1 MGMEQDPNK
10 NQNVGKLAKLLA
22 QKEAEEAKLRELEK
36 GTPVKQT
43 LNLAVGDEISFNLL
57 KFKIVEL
64 PNVKNGNRY
73 VYLSKKSDGSDAV
86 ALRSFS
92 INEVEN
98 MLKNGAINLTNPQEK
113 TVEETPIEK
122 PEDATFLSMSP
133 QSSYADKAEFM
144 RARDEAMGNIPESVD
159 FLNANI
165 DTAPQKVE
173 SFAKEPDIKY
183 PRPDSASMFCPFCG
197 VKQNLEAVFCANC
210 GEKIPSIKKPKE
222 EPKDNHDKRWTVRPL
237 KRMPI
242 LTEDERNKIL
252 AEDAKKWEEGT
263 NQEKNF
269 QTIEGIEPSQIQELS
284 VEEVEKIFQKM
295 EIHGDAFNG
304 ERLTPEIL
312 KKEGLLPKYK
322 VDTEEGVI
330 WFSSSGYNL
339 GKNRVAIMAY
349 VEKNNK
355 TVARS
360 YYRSNSQ
367 GVWRYLPSY
376 LEMDGQINW
385 YSKGYGEES
394 INLPTNIQRALAE
407 ITKDEKSILKVE
419 NPELVFAGTS
429 RGLINAMNGT
439 YMNETES
446 ESIKLGDFS
455 VEEKDKKIDPEK
467 IKLSK
472 DQSPNLD
479 PEKVIYRWKQNS
491 NIYGEIEMEAVP
503 SQDGKLI
510 FTFCKDKLNRV
521 WIGNIENDSEIQS
534 TGLKKEWINPEDLGT
549 PAFEYKTGDTD
560 QTGGYGNDGLRN
572 GPYVDM
578 FENYLSKVP
587 VIREYCESRNI
598 PLPVL
603 IAAAEKTNQKTEDQ
617 AVEGKSIFCPN
628 CGKEQ
633 TAEAGF
639 CGSCGKKI
647 PKMEDNVVKIEK
659 SEEPL
664 DVCPKCGHSQKSKE
678 GFCGVCGS
686 PMVAPKNPEQAELVV
701 ALGEARMKYVAAY
714 KKFKESAGILVR
726 AKRFIFGTKIDEK
739 DVPPELKKL
748 EEEYDDA
755 AAALGKQ
762 MYSEKISE
770 LKTDTTLTNEE
781 KTAELLRYKQNEIF
795 NKVIVEEQT
804 MLAALK
810 TENLPPK
817 ERGIAK
823 KALDWYIS
831 QPTWK
836 KVAMATV
843 FSAAF
848 FALVAPGSVA
858 AAGGMGA
865 FVGIR
870 AARGVAGSF
879 LSQTAVK
886 SYDWLFKDKS
896 AEKRIEAEAELSK
909 LCGYNNADEIAEGKK
924 RYAKIAEQE
933 QKTKRRRAVKKVAV
947 GAVAG
952 GFASMG
958 VGYGAGKILSSSI
971 DAQTGGNLKPDNS
984 ATPNTSGGKTSP
996 DNTGA
1001 LNNKNTAP
1009 IDSKNGD
1016 GANSTNPPNTP
1027 KPKIEKPI
1035 DASIVQKGQGV
1046 EHAFIKQIEANP
1058 ELAKELGFKGGNAK
1072 ALHIFAQNQ
1081 AHEIAL
1087 KTGYVDNA
1095 GNEIRVMK
1103 GGEVAYELKMNGKN
1117 IVVNEKALDGRIIET
1132 HNQGDKFGSQN
1143 DYEYQKNKTIE
1154 TTRKPK
1160 VAVDDQPKIKKSIR
1174 TSTTDTESIKIP
1186 KGSNPIDLN
1195 PSDLSDSKPGDKTFV
1210 KPGDKLP
1217 ADQTEVKTETTIK
1230 EQAPAVVTDAPAT
1243 DAKPAT
1249 SPKPSPT
1256 PEEIS
1261 KEIKTQIELTEKY
1274 PQFKGTTF
1282 AKNNLNIP
1290 EEKLVETYKVY
1301 EENIKQITKGNSV
1314 ENFKSKVGGSPANNY
1329 IDAKSVEGDLVTPYV
1344 NEIAKLA
1351 NEKPKFDLKN
1361 GHETLQNFI
1370 ERCVLKL
1377 TKEGK
1382 LEEIKNLKIK

>member
-1 MGMEQDPNK
+1 MEQDPNK

-647 PKMEDNVVKIEK
+647 PKMEDIVVKTEK

-678 GFCGVCGS
+678 SFCGVCGS
-686 PMVAPKNPEQAELVV
+686 PMVAPKNPEQAELLV

-726 AKRFIFGTKIDEK
+726 AKRFIFGTKIAEK
-739 DVPPELKKL
+739 NVPPELKKL
-748 EEEYDDA
+748 EEEYDNA

-879 LSQTAVK
+879 LSQAAVK

-909 LCGYNNADEIAEGKK
+909 LCGYTNADEIAEGKK

-933 QKTKRRRAVKKVAV
+933 QKTKRRRAVKKIAV

-952 GFASMG
+952 GIASVG
-958 VGYGAGKILSSSI
+958 VGYGAGKIISSGI
-971 DAQTGGNLKPDNS
+971 NAQTGNGLNPDKS

-996 DNTGA
+996 NNTGP

-1016 GANSTNPPNTP
+1016 GANSTNQPNTP
-1027 KPKIEKPI
+1027 KPKIEKNI
-1035 DASIVQKGQGV
+1035 DNTIVHKGQGI
-1046 EHAFIKQIEANP
+1046 EHAFIKQIESDP
-1058 ELAKELGFKGGNAK
+1058 KLAQDLGFKGDVNDAK
-1072 ALHIFAQNQ
+1072 ALHKFAQNE
-1081 AHEIAL
+1081 AHRIAL
-1087 KTGYVDNA
+1087 ENKKANLKISEADKASYKITGVDNKGKA
-1095 GNEIRVMK
+1095 IIEEGEGNK
-1103 GGEVAYELKMNGKN
+1103 KYEYVEKKN
-1117 IVVNEKALDGRIIET
+1117 I
-1132 HNQGDKFGSQN
+1132 
-1143 DYEYQKNKTIE
+1143 KTPE
-1154 TTRKPK
+1154 
-1160 VAVDDQPKIKKSIR
+1160 QHKIK
-1174 TSTTDTESIKIP
+1174 TTHTPKHVENVKIP

-1217 ADQTEVKTETTIK
+1217 ADQTELKTETTIK

-1243 DAKPAT
+1243 DAKPTT

-1282 AKNNLNIP
+1282 AKNTLNIP